1 MTALSRKTLFA
12 VEAVLDIAHNSG
24 AGPVRSQ
31 DITRRQKIPR
41 RYLEQVLQQLV
52 RASILAGV
60 RGPRGGYV
68 LARERRRISVGDI
81 VRVVSGDDAGGD
93 EAASSGSSDSGGS
106 DSAGSDLGAQVL
118 QPVLE
123 ELQQEYLARLDAMT
137 MQELCL
143 LAQKAGVPAGAP
155 ERLDYAI

>member
-1 MTALSRKTLFA
+1 MTTLSRKTLFA

-52 RASILAGV
+52 RANILAGV

-81 VRVVSGDDAGGD
+81 VRVVSGDEADGD
-93 EAASSGSSDSGGS
+93 DGATSG
-106 DSAGSDLGAQVL
+106 GSDLGAHVL
-118 QPVLE
+118 QPALE